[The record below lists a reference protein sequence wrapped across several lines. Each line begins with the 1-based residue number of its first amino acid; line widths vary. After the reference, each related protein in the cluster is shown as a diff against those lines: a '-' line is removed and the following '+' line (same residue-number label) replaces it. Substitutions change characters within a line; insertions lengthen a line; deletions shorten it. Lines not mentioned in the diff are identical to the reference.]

1 MTTEAQKNKLP
12 DKRSPGVTAYLVC
25 KDAAKAIDFYCD
37 AFGAEEVYRLQMT
50 DGMIGHAELNL
61 AGGRFMLADE
71 FADMNILSPTSL
83 GGSGVGL
90 MIYVDDADRV
100 FDTAIRSGS
109 VVFKEMTEQFYGERS
124 GTIDDPFGHR
134 WTIATRQEDI
144 SVEEI
149 QRRFQEL
156 YCDDDGDG
164 TDDGVDE

>member
-1 MTTEAQKNKLP
+1 MQEQPEMTTEAEQNQSP
-12 DKRSPGVTAYLVC
+12 DKRFPGVASYLVC
-25 KDAAKAIDFYCD
+25 KDASKAIEFYCD
-37 AFGAEEVYRLQMT
+37 AFGAEEVYRLQMP
-50 DGMIGHAELNL
+50 DGMIGHAELKL

-71 FADMNILSPTSL
+71 FADMNIMSPTSL

-90 MIYVDDADRV
+90 MIYVDDADRI
-100 FDTAIRSGS
+100 FDTAVQSGS

-149 QRRFQEL
+149 QRRFQDL
-156 YCDDDGDG
+156 YCDDD
-164 TDDGVDE
+164 E

>member
-1 MTTEAQKNKLP
+1 MTTEAESNKSP
-12 DKRSPGVTAYLVC
+12 DQRCPGVTAYLVC
-25 KDAAKAIDFYCD
+25 KDAAKAIQFYCD
-37 AFGAEEVYRLQMT
+37 AFEAEEVYRLQMP
-50 DGMIGHAELNL
+50 DGMIGHAELKL

-71 FADMNILSPTSL
+71 FTDMNIMSPTSL

-100 FDTAIRSGS
+100 FDTAVQAGS

-149 QRRFQEL
+149 QRRFQDL
-156 YCDDDGDG
+156 YCDEE
-164 TDDGVDE
+164 DE